1 MTADIFLALV
11 RSGLY
16 ERPLSAES
24 LSLARN
30 TRPEEWLAL
39 LDAARRQAVL
49 GMLYQALFLLPSEIK
64 PPERFVTELMSDTIR
79 GVRRYYE
86 VSSVTESLKNRL
98 ISAGLSPIV
107 MKGTSVA
114 SFYLHPEFRICGDI
128 DLYLPPDEIHRAQAM
143 LEERRT
149 SPDGSLLGSVKG
161 IDIDLH
167 DRYFDLHCTERKL
180 PAIGTPEATL
190 LMLSAHI
197 LKHAIGPGVGLR
209 QLCDM
214 AMAWKALGEK
224 IDRKSLIRLFRQTGT
239 YRWNQLLFSFLE
251 KELDIT
257 DNPFEEKSVSPT
269 PLLKIVNEGG
279 NFGHYASSRNN
290 ALQADTRKRK
300 RNTLKRFIQR
310 LPFSLRYAP
319 RETFATMWTLLR
331 GNLKF
336 RHARPDRAI

>member
-1 MTADIFLALV
+1 MTTDLFLALV

-16 ERPLSAES
+16 ERPLSADN
-24 LSLARN
+24 LSLARR
-30 TRPEEWLAL
+30 TKPEEWQAF

-79 GVRRYYE
+79 AVRRYYE
-86 VSSVTESLKNRL
+86 LSSVTESLTNRL
-98 ISAGLSPIV
+98 LSAGLSPLV

-114 SFYLHPEFRICGDI
+114 SFYQHPEFRIFGDI
-128 DLYLPPDEIHRAQAM
+128 DLYLPPDEIHRAHAL

-149 SPDGSLLGSVKG
+149 SPDGSLLGRVKG

-167 DRYFDLHCTERKL
+167 DRYFDLHCAARKL

-224 IDRKSLIRLFRQTGT
+224 VDRKSFLHLFRKTGT
-239 YRWNQLLFSFLE
+239 YRWNRLLFSFLE
-251 KELDIT
+251 KELDVT
-257 DNPFEEKSVSPT
+257 DNPFEEKSVSPA
-269 PLLKIVNEGG
+269 PLLKIVYEGG
-279 NFGHYASSRNN
+279 NFGHYASSRHLELAAGGNR
-290 ALQADTRKRK
+290 RKLH
-300 RNTLKRFIQR
+300 TLRRFIRR
-310 LPFSLRYAP
+310 LPFSLRFAP
-319 RETFATMWTLLR
+319 RETLATIFSLTR
-331 GNLKF
+331 GNL
-336 RHARPDRAI
+336 